1 MLPEGQVSL
10 CGGAAAQ
17 ELGGSLSLAMPYL
30 TDNPDTA
37 FVVRERVRN
46 GELMQLKA
54 LIKEGVDFKTCFL
67 APAPTVRGYTPLHIA
82 AWGTAKPNYDRD
94 IVEVILQA
102 AKKAGSEAESAVRA
116 AKDLVDERRSTPRA
130 QVVFDSVRGG
140 PHRPGRS
147 GPGAND
153 SRVHV
158 VYRNSQVYTPSSALR
173 KCKMLLRA
181 GLLSS

>member
-1 MLPEGQVSL
+1 MACLPRGPSVVV

-116 AKDLVDERRSTPRA
+116 AKDLVDGETPLDLVR
-130 QVVFDSVRGG
+130 VFV
-140 PHRPGRS
+140 
-147 GPGAND
+147 
-153 SRVHV
+153 
-158 VYRNSQVYTPSSALR
+158 ALR
-173 KCKMLLRA
+173 PNGCAPWVMLLPHVRRPSN
-181 GLLSS
+181 G

>member
-116 AKDLVDERRSTPRA
+116 AKDLIDGETPLDL
-130 QVVFDSVRGG
+130 VSVFV
-140 PHRPGRS
+140 
-147 GPGAND
+147 
-153 SRVHV
+153 
-158 VYRNSQVYTPSSALR
+158 ALR
-173 KCKMLLRA
+173 PSGRAPWVMLLPHVRRPSN
-181 GLLSS
+181 G

>member
-1 MLPEGQVSL
+1 MSL

-116 AKDLVDERRSTPRA
+116 AKDLVDGETPLDLVR
-130 QVVFDSVRGG
+130 VFV
-140 PHRPGRS
+140 
-147 GPGAND
+147 
-153 SRVHV
+153 
-158 VYRNSQVYTPSSALR
+158 ALR
-173 KCKMLLRA
+173 PSGRAPWVMLLPHVRRPSN
-181 GLLSS
+181 G

>member
-1 MLPEGQVSL
+1 
-10 CGGAAAQ
+10 
-17 ELGGSLSLAMPYL
+17 MPYL

-94 IVEVILQA
+94 IVLI
-102 AKKAGSEAESAVRA
+102 ST
-116 AKDLVDERRSTPRA
+116 RRLDGVQLINQGE
-130 QVVFDSVRGG
+130 QVVCL
-140 PHRPGRS
+140 
-147 GPGAND
+147 PGATLDRLERELAPLGREPHSVIGSSCIGASVLGGVCN
-153 SRVHV
+153 
-158 VYRNSQVYTPSSALR
+158 NSGGALVNLKGELVGINSAILSVGDADDDEAICECYLTPI
-173 KCKMLLRA
+173 
-181 GLLSS
+181 